1 MRAHRVDRDGEG
13 GDDAVHGGLLDQ
25 QRFPAAGL
33 LHLAI
38 GQFGDLQFRGDR
50 RGDADQFAGTV
61 ELLDEVAVGFKG
73 HYLPM
78 VTFWIGDA
86 NRLHYLTC
94 KECGTIFRV

>member
-1 MRAHRVDRDGEG
+1 MRLTRA
-13 GDDAVHGGLLDQ
+13 
-25 QRFPAAGL
+25 
-33 LHLAI
+33 
-38 GQFGDLQFRGDR
+38 
-50 RGDADQFAGTV
+50 V